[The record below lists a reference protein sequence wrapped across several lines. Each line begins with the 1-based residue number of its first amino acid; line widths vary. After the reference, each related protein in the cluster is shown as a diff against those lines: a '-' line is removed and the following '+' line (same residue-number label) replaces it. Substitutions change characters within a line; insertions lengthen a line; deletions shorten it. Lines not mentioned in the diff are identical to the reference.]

1 MLSNLLPVESVMSNI
16 KNDLL
21 RFTVALSQEAHDI
34 AQQSIRGIAS
44 RVKAKQVYANTLA
57 VYAADRYF
65 QCIGFNPDWQHSDS
79 RNPLLIQLTNVADLD
94 IKDVG
99 KVECIPVLADTFT
112 DKPGQIPEFHI
123 PPESEN
129 ERVGYL
135 PIQINEDLT
144 QATILGFSTQTS
156 GGIKLTELRD
166 LEYAIEYLTNLE
178 QPAISKLRGWLEG
191 LVDSAWEPLDRVLNQ
206 NQLRLRYR
214 GAIDRC
220 QPIDL
225 ETPTGTISS
234 ALVIDVKSTD
244 CIENLDILIQV
255 YPTKH
260 HELPDGIRLTISDN
274 TETTMTAI
282 SKSGD
287 NWIQLNFTATFDEE
301 FTVKVGLGDTEVT
314 RKIVV

>member
-1 MLSNLLPVESVMSNI
+1 MLSNLFPVELVMSNI

-21 RFTVALSQEAHDI
+21 RFTVALSHEAHEI
-34 AQQSIRGIAS
+34 AKQSIRGINS

-57 VYAADRYF
+57 VYAANHYF
-65 QCIGFNPDWQHSDS
+65 QCLGFNPDWQHSNS
-79 RNPLLIQLTNVADLD
+79 RNPFLIQLTNVADLE

-99 KVECIPVLADTFT
+99 KIECIPVLADAAT
-112 DKPGQIPEFHI
+112 DRPGQISEFQI

-129 ERVGYL
+129 ERVGYM
-135 PIQINEDLT
+135 PVQINGDLT
-144 QATILGFSTQTS
+144 EATILGFSTQKS
-156 GGIKLTELRD
+156 GGIKLNELRD
-166 LEYAIEYLTNLE
+166 LEYAIKYLTDLE
-178 QPAISKLRGWLEG
+178 QPAIARLRGWLEG

-214 GAIDRC
+214 GAINRC

-225 ETPTGTISS
+225 ETPTGTIAS
-234 ALVIDVKSTD
+234 ALVIDVKST
-244 CIENLDILIQV
+244 ESAEKLDVLIQV

-260 HELPDGIRLTISDN
+260 HELPDGIKLTISDS

-287 NWIQLNFTATFDEE
+287 NWIQLNFTAIFDEE
-301 FTVKVGLGDTEVT
+301 FTVKVGLGDAEII
-314 RKIVV
+314 RKFVV